1 MIPYSIKANDVH
13 RLLRVLLSNTI
24 SVGSLSHLMACF
36 WIRIN
41 GILTSE
47 WVNDYIN
54 GLYFIFT
61 TSSTVGY
68 GDNSVDHKAKEHIAE
83 KYLFGCVLMLMALIF
98 FAYIQSLITTLIADY
113 TAVGRMM
120 NAQLEEFSDW
130 MAARNQTKGVVITYK
145 YEATLREFINYLTT
159 HDLFSAIS
167 ASGFLDSMSYRH
179 QQRVI
184 ESATLYI
191 SSSLSLFDELSQH
204 TTQEVVMNLTPVRY
218 AFNDIAMK
226 RVKNF

>member
-1 MIPYSIKANDVH
+1 
-13 RLLRVLLSNTI
+13 
-24 SVGSLSHLMACF
+24 MACF

-41 GILTSE
+41 GVLTDE

-54 GLYFIFT
+54 ALYFIFT

-68 GDNSVDHKAKEHIAE
+68 GDITVDHKAKDHIAE
-83 KYLFGCVLMLMALIF
+83 KYLFACVLMLLALIF

-113 TAVGRMM
+113 TAVGKMV
-120 NAQLEEFSDW
+120 NGQLEEFSDW

-167 ASGFLDSMSYRH
+167 ASGFLDTMSYRH
-179 QQRVI
+179 QERVI

-191 SSSLSLFDELSQH
+191 SSTFSMFDELSQNK
-204 TTQEVVMNLTPVRY
+204 TQEVVMNLTPVRY
-218 AFNDIAMK
+218 AFNELAMK
-226 RVKNF
+226 RIKNC